1 MSRTYSSIFLLVNII
16 LFYSYNSMT
25 IYLYIILHN
34 FYNTVIVIQRTVRCL
49 DSLNDRTATEVPT
62 WKWPLRRRRLV
73 VCLRVSHGSLIVRTP
88 VTVLQLKK
96 KPWHRVVQPTIRWP
110 TITSVVDLRP
120 NRPSPLLD
128 GPTNPS
134 PVLELHRH
142 HTTGIQNVSI
152 WLKKV
157 QRYYRINKR
166 RWYVPI
172 NILFR

>member
-1 MSRTYSSIFLLVNII
+1 MSNDYSVSYLYSSIFLLINII
-16 LFYSYNSMT
+16 FFLLIQFYDYE
-25 IYLYIILHN
+25 YIILHN

-49 DSLNDRTATEVPT
+49 DSLNDKTAAEVPT

-73 VCLRVSHGSLIVRTP
+73 VCLRASRGSLIVRTQ

-110 TITSVVDLRP
+110 TTTSVVDLRP

-142 HTTGIQNVSI
+142 HTTGIRNVSI
-152 WLKKV
+152 WLKKL
-157 QRYYRINKR
+157 QKY
-166 RWYVPI
+166 
-172 NILFR
+172 